1 MRACIYR
8 ETGKI
13 RVLCVL
19 RVLGPGHIGHV
30 GHMFFRYHNQ
40 IHILFNFSVVELAKP
55 EYTTISRRVPLHGT
69 EEPLHEAEE
78 PLHGT
83 EKGVQSYPVYFKG
96 QESESVPFLY

>member
-1 MRACIYR
+1 MRARIYI
-8 ETGKI
+8 GKQGKY
-13 RVLCVL
+13 VSYVSY
-19 RVLGPGHIGHV
+19 VSLGLDTQDTQDTW
-30 GHMFFRYHNQ
+30 FFGITIIY
-40 IHILFNFSVVELAKP
+40 ILFNFSVVELAKP
-55 EYTTISRRVPLHGT
+55 EYATIYHRVPLHGT